1 MYIDPSRVQMA
12 LRFAS
17 IAQQTAETRA
27 AKNVD
32 ATLFI
37 ASVWTDATPSARTQY
52 KATVASAP
60 GALPWAAL
68 TKPPKVAAAIQ
79 QGKIGVEMP
88 EVQGPP
94 IILLLLGQKDP
105 EDEGVD
111 SYRLVAGDPRADII
125 VEALRRWDTPLLSR
139 TASPAGWNLEAADQP
154 VDVGADKGPKDAPG
168 VSPEPEPAPEAQPS
182 SESEAEAKEGP
193 TRGQK
198 QLAAAGIAAGFA
210 LLGFTAWRLG

>member
-1 MYIDPSRVQMA
+1 MYVDPSRVQMA

-17 IAQQTAETRA
+17 LAQQASETRA

-37 ASVWTDATPSARTQY
+37 ASVWADATPSARTQY
-52 KATVASAP
+52 KASVASVS

-68 TKPPKVAAAIQ
+68 TKPPNITASMQ
-79 QGKIGVEMP
+79 HGKFGLLTP
-88 EVQGPP
+88 DVQGPP
-94 IILLLLGQKDP
+94 VLLLILGQKDP

-111 SYRLVAGDPRADII
+111 SYRLIAGDPRADII
-125 VEALRRWDTPLLSR
+125 VEALRRWDVPLLTR
-139 TASPAGWNLEAADQP
+139 TASPAGWNLDAADQP

-168 VSPEPEPAPEAQPS
+168 ESPEPAPEPEAQPS
-182 SESEAEAKEGP
+182 SAPEVDSGEGP